1 MVGALSAE
9 IVWCKRSM
17 AMLAKGWRQEW
28 NASITGGA
36 EDLTT
41 FLASNAMR
49 RKAKIKD
56 VL

>member
-28 NASITGGA
+28 NTSITGRT
-36 EDLTT
+36 EDLAT
-41 FLASNAMR
+41 FLASNAIR
-49 RKAKIKD
+49 RKAKIKEA
-56 VL
+56 L